1 MEKEGKAKE
10 LKFFIRS
17 GEESMNDDTNHDS
30 ETKSNN
36 SEERVFIHPSSS
48 NFAVGQFSCPWIVY
62 HRLIRTSK
70 PFISDATE
78 CNPYSLLLFGG
89 TIEVQASKGLIIL
102 DGWIRLSA
110 NARIGS
116 LIRGL
121 RQRVDELLEL
131 KVADP
136 SMDIAGSTEM
146 KLITE

>member
-1 MEKEGKAKE
+1 MYG
-10 LKFFIRS
+10 
-17 GEESMNDDTNHDS
+17 DTNHDCD
-30 ETKSNN
+30 TKSNDT
-36 SEERVFIHPSSS
+36 EEQVFIHPNSS
-48 NFAVGQFSCPWIVY
+48 NFAIGQFSCPWIVY

-89 TIEVQASKGLIIL
+89 TMEVQASKGLIML
-102 DGWIRLSA
+102 DGWIQLSA

-121 RQRVDELLEL
+121 RRRVDELLEL
-131 KVADP
+131 KVTDP